1 MPIASQTPVTMVPMV
16 VTPTSYT
23 SKSQDGTPTTYLIPA
38 VGQNGQQMFVQAGNI
53 VVSPSPQQPVQY
65 VVRDPPPYTP
75 PAVSASPTLPTVAK
89 PSSSIA
95 YTQPVHTGSIQVVPA
110 NQHSNVAYYSTSA
123 PTLRTPQATD
133 APVSTTKPY
142 AIVPALPTAQDSGDY
157 RIPMQQQSASN
168 QPTVYMQPVN
178 GSHSVPVIQNATTA
192 PVKSHKGTYHTNP
205 SRRPPILH
213 KSSPVSSRPPSL
225 QGAVGRPS
233 PPQEKVV
240 QYSEELKT
248 ITTKIG
254 AAFANC
260 SEEMLISAFE
270 DAWKKFQANGK
281 KYEALMN
288 ISKPHATSVGRVSG
302 PPNVEVVSVPGASS
316 RLSLVRPARPKPI
329 APKVASPVLPPPPVS
344 TQPQQQDPPHYIYT
358 YGNTSQ
364 PQVIYQPM
372 NPEYAIYTVG
382 GASKQKA
389 YQVQTAGLFYPAPAS
404 DGKQEPSV
412 PQQVVIA
419 QPPVQPPP
427 PPPGRPEITKTTAMA
442 HSATGPRRNTN
453 PRRRAS
459 SKLNRVCALCGKE
472 ATYLCSGCHAEWYC
486 GRTCQVSSKT
496 ISRLCNMLVCMHV
509 NSPHVSCF
517 FPICS

>member
-1 MPIASQTPVTMVPMV
+1 MPIASQTPVTVVPMV
-16 VTPTSYT
+16 VTPTAYT

-53 VVSPSPQQPVQY
+53 VVSPNPHQY

-75 PAVSASPTLPTVAK
+75 PAVSASPTLPTAAK
-89 PSSSIA
+89 PSSSVA
-95 YTQPVHTGSIQVVPA
+95 YTQPVHTGSIHMIPA
-110 NQHSNVAYYSTSA
+110 NQQQQHSNVAYYTTAA
-123 PTLRTPQATD
+123 PTVRTPQAAD

-142 AIVPALPTAQDSGDY
+142 AVVPALPTAHAQESGDY
-157 RIPMQQQSASN
+157 RVPMQQQSGSN
-168 QPTVYMQPVN
+168 QTTVYMQPVN
-178 GSHSVPVIQNATTA
+178 GSHSIPVIQNATTA
-192 PVKSHKGTYHTNP
+192 PVKGPKSTYHTNP
-205 SRRPPILH
+205 PRRPPILQ
-213 KSSPVSSRPPSL
+213 KSTPVSSRPPL
-225 QGAVGRPS
+225 LHGAVGRPS
-233 PPQEKVV
+233 PPQEKVA

-281 KYEALMN
+281 KYEALRN
-288 ISKPHATSVGRVSG
+288 ISKPHATSAGKVSG
-302 PPNVEVVSVPGASS
+302 PPNVEVVNVPGASS

-329 APKVASPVLPPPPVS
+329 APKVASPVLPPPTAS
-344 TQPQQQDPPHYIYT
+344 TQPPHQQQQQESPHYIYT
-358 YGNTSQ
+358 YGSTSQ

-372 NPEYAIYTVG
+372 NPEYAIYAVG
-382 GASKQKA
+382 GGSKQKA

-427 PPPGRPEITKTTAMA
+427 PPPGHPDIAKTTAMP

-486 GRTCQVSSKT
+486 GRPCQVSSIK
-496 ISRLCNMLVCMHV
+496 LCNVFVMHKL
-509 NSPHVSCF
+509 
-517 FPICS
+517 